1 METNLLADELA
12 NSIMNIID
20 AETHPLKRKPHKS
33 GIACSEVRKKLDD
46 CEAEKLMAANDKS
59 YYEDMFKTL

>member
-20 AETHPLKRKPHKS
+20 AETHPLKRKPHKN

-46 CEAEKLMAANDKS
+46 YEAEKLMAATDKS
-59 YYEDMFKTL
+59 YFEEMGKEF

>member
-20 AETHPLKRKPHKS
+20 AETHPLKRKPHKL
-33 GIACSEVRKKLDD
+33 GIVYFDVRKKQDD
-46 CEAEKLMAANDKS
+46 LEAKRLMAATDKS
-59 YYEDMFKTL
+59 YFEEMGKEF